1 MNYIKEIKKFNEV
14 LNQIYNDYQDGKM
27 SKTQADNISKELND
41 LEINQ
46 SYWSLFN

>member
-1 MNYIKEIKKFNEV
+1 MNYIQKIKEFNEV

-27 SKTQADNISKELND
+27 SKTQADNISAALDD

>member
-1 MNYIKEIKKFNEV
+1 MSEEMIPDVVLTSDVTEV
-14 LNQIYNDYQDGKM
+14 D
-27 SKTQADNISKELND
+27 SISAALDD

>member
-1 MNYIKEIKKFNEV
+1 MNYIQKIKEFNEV
-14 LNQIYNDYQDGKM
+14 LNQIYNDYQDGKL
-27 SKTQADNISKELND
+27 SKSEVDSISAALDN